1 MESTPALVAPRRA
14 AAAVQWKVVWE
25 RAPAL
30 KAAWLRAAVRGRGV
44 GGVGQGQVCG
54 GGGMKGCLGEKFN
67 MFGSWLFWPGP
78 LTMRGHSTH
87 VSANYAVNI
96 Q

>member
-1 MESTPALVAPRRA
+1 MESTRPALVAPRRA

-25 RAPAL
+25 RAAAL
-30 KAAWLRAAVRGRGV
+30 KAAGCGPRCGGAVC
-44 GGVGQGQVCG
+44 GVGQGQVCG

-67 MFGSWLFWPGP
+67 MFGSWLFF
-78 LTMRGHSTH
+78 TMRGHSTH